1 MHAAQMQV
9 AWVEQGKKKP
19 SAMAATRKDGHK
31 ITIASRRMPASI
43 QG

>member
-1 MHAAQMQV
+1 
-9 AWVEQGKKKP
+9 
-19 SAMAATRKDGHK
+19 MAATRKDGHK